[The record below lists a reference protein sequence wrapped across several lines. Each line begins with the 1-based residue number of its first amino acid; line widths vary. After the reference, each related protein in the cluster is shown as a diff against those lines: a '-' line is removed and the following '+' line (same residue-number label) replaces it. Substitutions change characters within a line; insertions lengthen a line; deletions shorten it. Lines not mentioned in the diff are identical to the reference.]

1 MVNIKGI
8 DYYTMD
14 DVLEKWNHVITK
26 QTLYQYVWEGKL
38 KSAMKIGRKTLFAKE
53 EINRFENKLIK
64 AGKLNRP

>member
-1 MVNIKGI
+1 MVNIKGV

-14 DVLEKWNHVITK
+14 DVLEKWDNIIAK
-26 QTLYQYVWEGKL
+26 QTLYQYVSEGKI
-38 KSAMKIGRKTLFAKE
+38 KTAMRIGRKTLFAKE